1 MNGTDI
7 MLIIAMVR
15 CVLADRRVNGM
26 FHYTDDVIK
35 DAVRAEFLFNQ
46 APSGFALDDI
56 MTPTQVVPD
65 LVASGGD
72 LFAWIVF
79 DTALL
84 LITGE
89 DGKMQIRTKVI
100 WVRDE
105 GERKRDLLID
115 LRIKVFNIKHG
126 DAQFTTY
133 QSFIA
138 FLGNM
143 PASGDN
149 NLLGPIAEFS
159 TINLETGIQQLTI

>member
-1 MNGTDI
+1 MNGTDLF
-7 MLIIAMVR
+7 LIYAMIR
-15 CVLADRRVNGM
+15 CVLRDRKVNGM
-26 FHYTDDVIK
+26 FNYSDDVLK
-35 DAVRAEFLFNQ
+35 DAVRAVFLFNQ
-46 APSGFALDDI
+46 APRGFLLDDP
-56 MTPTQVVPD
+56 MNPQKVVPD
-65 LVASGGD
+65 LVAAGGD

-79 DTALL
+79 DACLL

-89 DGKMQIRTKVI
+89 DGKMQIRTKVV

-115 LRIKVFNIKHG
+115 LRIKVYNIKHG